1 MSVKAGLW
9 EYNTFEDFDEH
20 LSRHN
25 EVIFIIALYHLDT
38 GYSTSCFC
46 KSLVWSSIP
55 GYFISYFHWILRL
68 FHHRGLA
75 QGI

>member
-1 MSVKAGLW
+1 MSAKAGLW

-20 LSRHN
+20 LSRHI
-25 EVIFIIALYHLDT
+25 EVIFIIAFITWTLDIPRLVFVKVLSGVLY
-38 GYSTSCFC
+38 
-46 KSLVWSSIP
+46 P

-75 QGI
+75 RGI